1 MIPEKCY
8 VLVNAHSCQGN
19 GLKKWNS
26 IREEVFKRLPGVI
39 EIIPENLDDMKKRLT
54 ELLSSQEK
62 SCIIS
67 AGGDGSMHEL
77 CNILLHSGKAD
88 NHLIGAVGLGS
99 SNDFL
104 KPFHTFIRDVPVRIN
119 RDEPY
124 QLQDVGMVRYLD
136 ENNIWKVQYFIINA
150 SFGVTAEGN
159 WIFNEPN
166 TLLKWLKKTNT
177 GLAITYAAV
186 SSILGYRNKKVTF
199 DYDDIQKTEFI
210 SNINILKTPY
220 VSGSLCYH
228 QDIHPDDGQL
238 RLNICLNMNKVTLLY
253 TLFKLEKGVFVPDAK
268 KLSTMVTQF
277 DLKSNVPVIFECD
290 GETEKVYQVE
300 ISVIPKALCVLKS

>member
-26 IREEVFKRLPGVI
+26 IRDEVFKQLPDAI
-39 EIIPENLDDMKKRLT
+39 EIIPGDLDDMKKRLT
-54 ELLSSQEK
+54 AILSSPEK

-67 AGGDGSMHEL
+67 AGGDGSIHEL
-77 CNILLHSGKAD
+77 CNVLLHFGKAG
-88 NHLIGAVGLGS
+88 NHLIGAIGLGS

-104 KPFHTFIRDVPVRIN
+104 KPFHTFIKDVPVRIN
-119 RDEPY
+119 WDEPY

-136 ENNIWKVQYFIINA
+136 QNNIWKVKYFIINA

-159 WIFNEPN
+159 WKFNEPN
-166 TLLKWLKKTNT
+166 ALLKWLKKTNT

-186 SSILGYRNKKVTF
+186 SSILGYRNKKVTL

-228 QDIHPDDGQL
+228 QDILPDDGRL
-238 RLNICLNMNKVTLLY
+238 GLNICLNMNKVTLLY
-253 TLFKLEKGVFVPDAK
+253 TLFKLEKGVFDPDAK

-277 DLKSNVPVIFECD
+277 DLKSNVPIIFECD

-300 ISVIPKALCVLKS
+300 ITVILKALNVLKS